1 MKVRLQHG
9 VAEVSAEI
17 PKGTIFLFLFPLL
30 SCYVGQELIART
42 HHRGVK
48 RKRLIQLRFIDSNG
62 KEVNQEIAAGAEV
75 VESGS
80 GKKIGTVSG
89 S

>member
-9 VAEVSAEI
+9 VAEGSAEI
-17 PKGTIFLFLFPLL
+17 PKGEATPLKLL

>member
-1 MKVRLQHG
+1 MELLKGQPKYLKVKQLHL
-9 VAEVSAEI
+9 
-17 PKGTIFLFLFPLL
+17 T
-30 SCYVGQELIART
+30 RT

>member
-9 VAEVSAEI
+9 VAKGSAEI
-17 PKGTIFLFLFPLL
+17 PKEI
-30 SCYVGQELIART
+30 IART

>member
-1 MKVRLQHG
+1 MQKIVMMM
-9 VAEVSAEI
+9 VNA
-17 PKGTIFLFLFPLL
+17 
-30 SCYVGQELIART
+30 
-42 HHRGVK
+42 
-48 RKRLIQLRFIDSNG
+48 
-62 KEVNQEIAAGAEV
+62 EVNQEIAAGAEV

>member
-9 VAEVSAEI
+9 VAEGSAEI
-17 PKGTIFLFLFPLL
+17 PKGEATPLN
-30 SCYVGQELIART
+30 CYVGQELIART